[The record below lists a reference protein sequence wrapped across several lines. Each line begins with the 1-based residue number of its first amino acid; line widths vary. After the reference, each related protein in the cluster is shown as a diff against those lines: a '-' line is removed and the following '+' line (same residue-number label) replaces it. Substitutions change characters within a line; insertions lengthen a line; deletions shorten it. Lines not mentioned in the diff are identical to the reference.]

1 MGLLRAGGRDEG
13 AAQGSLDLRFRFC
26 YLGRP
31 KDRSV
36 SEESIVR
43 PKPIPGLER
52 EKIVFIPFDPQ
63 PGLIL
68 AGFEPKIRREKLTWA
83 GRLIF
88 LDDKAVLYG
97 DLGAPAA
104 VAALEGL
111 IASGARQ
118 VLILSFCGSLD
129 PTYRI
134 KDVVS
139 ISRALADEGTSLH
152 YFPRRKMYTPSA
164 GLKADVESR
173 LKSSGLPFQT
183 GSLVST
189 DAPFRETK
197 PWLMKI
203 QKKKIGL
210 VDMEVSAVFALA
222 EFRCIDAAA
231 LLIVTDE
238 LFSGAWKQTGY
249 DPEFKKKIKDYFLP
263 FI

>member
-1 MGLLRAGGRDEG
+1 M
-13 AAQGSLDLRFRFC
+13 AQGSLDLGFRFC

-31 KDRSV
+31 RDRSV

-52 EKIVFIPFDPQ
+52 EKIVFIPFDPG

-68 AGFEPKIRREKLTWA
+68 AGFKPKIRREMLMWA
-83 GRLIF
+83 GRLLI
-88 LDDKAVLYG
+88 LEDKAVLYG

-118 VLILSFCGSLD
+118 ILVLSFCGSLD
-129 PTYRI
+129 QTYII

-152 YFPRRKMYTPSA
+152 YFPRRKMYAPSD

-189 DAPFRETK
+189 DAPFRETTT
-197 PWLMKI
+197 WLARF

-210 VDMEVSAVFALA
+210 VDMEASAVFALA
-222 EFRCIDAAA
+222 EFRGIDAAA
-231 LLIVTDE
+231 LMIVTDE
-238 LFSGAWKQTGY
+238 LFPGVWKQTRY
-249 DPEFKKKIKDYFLP
+249 DREFKKKIRDYFLP